1 MDAERISFG
10 WYMKMNKVRQ
20 ALLLGCITL
29 TLLAGCA
36 DPVRGPKG
44 KASNGAEQQHKVV
57 ERICVPNSDKSA
69 AMQIAEDVL
78 GEMHFTIEKSDADP
92 VRGPKGKASNGAEP
106 GLIRT
111 RPLAGAQFFEFWRN
125 DSVGAFNWS
134 EANLHSIRRTVEL
147 DISEQAGQVCI
158 GCNVE
163 VQRLSLPE
171 RQVSKGRAY
180 EMFSE
185 SDASIQQLKLHSEQQ
200 QDMAWVDLGNDS
212 KLGTEILKRI
222 EKRTTTRSE

>member
-1 MDAERISFG
+1 
-10 WYMKMNKVRQ
+10 MNKVKQ
-20 ALLLGCITL
+20 ALFLSCITL

-36 DPVRGPKG
+36 
-44 KASNGAEQQHKVV
+44 EQQQYEVV

-78 GEMHFTIEKSDADP
+78 GEMHFTIEKSDA
-92 VRGPKGKASNGAEP
+92 EP

-125 DSVGAFNWS
+125 DNVGAFNWS

-147 DISEQAGQVCI
+147 DISERAGQVCI
-158 GCNVE
+158 GCDVK

-171 RQVSKGRAY
+171 RQVSRGRAY

-185 SDASIQQLKLHSEQQ
+185 SNASIQQLKLHSEQQ
-200 QDMAWVDLGNDS
+200 EDMAWVNLGNDS
-212 KLGTEILKRI
+212 RLGTEILKRI
-222 EKRTTTRSE
+222 EKRTTTRGE